1 MSNSKYAGTIAG
13 GVANGWSTQVTDAGS
28 NEYTNDRGDGSFLRP
43 DSGTR
48 SPLGTSTALSTKF
61 DLQAMV
67 SGQALGGPECK
78 KKINMWDLLTLYDTK
93 KKRMEDEAA
102 YMSNKEQQKE
112 LM

>member
-1 MSNSKYAGTIAG
+1 MR
-13 GVANGWSTQVTDAGS
+13 VL
-28 NEYTNDRGDGSFLRP
+28 TNIQMIEEMVVSFGP
-43 DSGTR
+43 IVE
-48 SPLGTSTALSTKF
+48 PEVPFGTSTALSTKF